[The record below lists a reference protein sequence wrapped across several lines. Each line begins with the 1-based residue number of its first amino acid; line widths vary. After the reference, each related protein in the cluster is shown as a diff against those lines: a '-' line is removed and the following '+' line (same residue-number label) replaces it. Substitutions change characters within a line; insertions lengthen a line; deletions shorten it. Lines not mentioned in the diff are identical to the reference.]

1 MNGNIIHSK
10 KLYSPDPRRLLV
22 LVFGTCFALFGC
34 QTSSI
39 TSLGKATQRPYD
51 FESRVL
57 HPSISVLSAGR
68 DSVDVYIEWNRQEC
82 LYLRNS
88 PQDPFI
94 SSLSLTFGNE
104 VHAWFDTLQ
113 SGAKMMERSIIRM
126 ARAADAES
134 NPNRSSRASFL
145 FTDNNRNT
153 ATELTVVMPNPK
165 IMASVPFSADG
176 WPVQGGHVPA
186 YDTLYFQSSP
196 GTRWQHA
203 NAEVPETL
211 PAPPFSSS
219 KDKSDTLKPV
229 VLSEWQTDE
238 TGWSGYIVQPGIN
251 IIGTPNAETLLNI
264 SHVVHGTNKDHPLVR
279 DVQLLIESSRYITTR
294 GEYDRMT
301 SSSDSKAALDAFWL
315 NCGNEKEAAA
325 NLIATY
331 YGRVEEANRYFSG
344 VLPGWRTDRGM
355 VQIVFG
361 IPDKIRRSMES
372 EWWVYGEEGSANALV
387 FRFLHVEHPWDPEF
401 YVLSRSIQFRA
412 PWDRMVTNWR
422 NGRIKPD

>member
-1 MNGNIIHSK
+1 MNPHKFRWPSCCSLHAMSIASWIAGFCF
-10 KLYSPDPRRLLV
+10 LLV
-22 LVFGTCFALFGC
+22 GC

-39 TSLGKATQRPYD
+39 TSLGKANQRPYD

-57 HPSISVLSAGR
+57 HPSITVLPAGR
-68 DSVDVYIEWNRQEC
+68 DSMDVYIEWNRQEC
-82 LYLRNS
+82 LYLRES
-88 PQDPFI
+88 PKDPFV
-94 SSLSLTFGNE
+94 SSLTLALGDE
-104 VHAWFDTLQ
+104 VHTWKDTLE
-113 SGAKMMERSIIRM
+113 SGANRMERSIIRM
-126 ARAADAES
+126 MRPDDEVDG
-134 NPNRSSRASFL
+134 PNRFNLAYFL
-145 FTDNNRNT
+145 FTDENRNS
-153 ATELTVVMPNPK
+153 ATEVTVPYPDNFV
-165 IMASVPFSADG
+165 SVPFAADG
-176 WPVQGGHVPA
+176 WPVQGGHVAA
-186 YDTLYFQSSP
+186 YDTIYFQSSP

-203 NAEVPETL
+203 NAAVPQTL

-238 TGWSGYIVQPGIN
+238 TGWSGFIVQPGVN
-251 IIGTPNAETLLNI
+251 IVGTPNAENRLDVQHLI
-264 SHVVHGTNKDHPLVR
+264 HGTEKDHPLVR

-294 GEYDRMT
+294 GEYERMT

-344 VLPGWRTDRGM
+344 IQPGWRTDRGM

-372 EWWVYGEEGSANALV
+372 EWWIYGEEGSANSIV
-387 FRFLHVEHPWDPEF
+387 FRFLHVQHPWDPDF